1 MLYFKYD
8 IFNKVIEKLDIKY
21 QENMNLKSNKTFLYV
36 NSLDI
41 LRYYRLSKIKE
52 FDYDLFNK
60 VSLCK
65 KDLMLLNY
73 INVVKNNK
81 YFKSDVTYLYS
92 LCVSLCIDIIVSK
105 YNFDYKD
112 LILLDKFI
120 YNKKIKLNNKYIR
133 NTFKNSF
140 AISFTELDF
149 LKNGLTTTYSF
160 IYTKEYILSSIE
172 EFKNMFSL
180 NPFYKLKQFFFN
192 IFRKKYLKTNNYKYN
207 IRLSKKGIN
216 KILKSNI
223 DIDSLTN
230 EAINLSLE
238 LINCVNNA
246 LYFDKQSSLVEFA
259 RKNNWYDIVNYY
271 DYLNDR
277 KHKEKERSA
286 MFKIKQ
292 KTKIANQK
300 IKNALKK

>member
-8 IFNKVIEKLDIKY
+8 ILNKVISKLDIKY

-52 FDYDLFNK
+52 FDYDLYNK

-81 YFKSDVTYLYS
+81 YFKSDVTYLYAI
-92 LCVSLCIDIIVSK
+92 CVSLCIDIIISK
-105 YNFDYKD
+105 YNLDYRD
-112 LILLDKFI
+112 LISLDKFI
-120 YNKKIKLNNKYIR
+120 YNNKIKLNNKYFK
-133 NTFKNSF
+133 NNFKNSF

-149 LKNGLTTTYSF
+149 FKNGLTSTYSF
-160 IYTKEYILSSIE
+160 IYTKEYILKSIE

-180 NPFYKLKQFFFN
+180 NPIYKFKQLIFN
-192 IFRKKYLKTNNYKYN
+192 IFRKKEFKTKNYNYNSRLKRYD
-207 IRLSKKGIN
+207 IN
-216 KILKSNI
+216 KILKCNI
-223 DIDSLTN
+223 DIDELINKS
-230 EAINLSLE
+230 INLSLE
-238 LINCVNNA
+238 LINCINNA
-246 LYFDKQSSLVEFA
+246 LYFDKQASLVEFA

-277 KHKEKERSA
+277 KHKEKKRSA

-292 KTKIANQK
+292 KTKIANNK